1 MYLAQKKKMN
11 SRSIGSVCT
20 ELHSKFYYTMLFL
33 VLTTDCN
40 NSSSSTKFVATVLYA
55 KATIVYN
62 VSSYSIFEST
72 LPCVMII
79 YIKWCLLQKI
89 KCQLCIF
96 LKGESPFHSWF
107 NIFVFIYFFLNSLY
121 WNCWLEFILHI
132 FTLEIF
138 LYFKYYILLQ
148 FEVFE
153 KINK

>member
-1 MYLAQKKKMN
+1 MYLAQKKKN
-11 SRSIGSVCT
+11 EFQIHRYSVCT

-107 NIFVFIYFFLNSLY
+107 NIYLFIFFKFFILELLVGVYTAYIHTGNIFVFQILY
-121 WNCWLEFILHI
+121 SVAI
-132 FTLEIF
+132 
-138 LYFKYYILLQ
+138 
-148 FEVFE
+148 
-153 KINK
+153 